1 MSGDL
6 QWNDAALYD
15 MLHSMDGPV
24 GRWLMEKSLEMTAI
38 ATALAPVQSP
48 KNFSW
53 GARSSSYMP
62 RSMGYLKG
70 NIRPHMGYTKSGQL
84 YSGTNAPYGPTLFL
98 EQPAEQLHHKI
109 PFMSSALYAVV
120 IG

>member
-1 MSGDL
+1 MNDL
-6 QWNDAALYD
+6 KWDDAAVWELLHD
-15 MLHSMDGPV
+15 MNGPV
-24 GRWLMEKSLEMTAI
+24 GKWLAEKSLEMTSV

-53 GARSSSYMP
+53 GRDSTSYMP

-70 NIRPHMGYTKSGQL
+70 KIRPHMGYTKGGTL
-84 YSGTNAPYGPTLFL
+84 YSGVNAPYGPTLFL
-98 EQPAEQLHHKI
+98 EQPADQLHHKI
-109 PFMSSALYAVV
+109 PFLSSALYAVT